1 MITYGVKWHRVS
13 KELPASF
20 ANCYLAVQ
28 ADPEDLELTV
38 TMGYYDDA
46 ADVFVED
53 GTNTNVP
60 VKDVWYWTAQLTPWV
75 DEVER

>member
-1 MITYGVKWHRVS
+1 MRYEIEWHRVS
-13 KELPASF
+13 KELPAPF

-28 ADPEDLELTV
+28 ASPEDLELTV

-46 ADVFVED
+46 VDVFVNTD
-53 GTNTNVP
+53 TNDDIPKENV
-60 VKDVWYWTAQLTPWV
+60 WLWTMQLAPEI

>member
-1 MITYGVKWHRVS
+1 MKYEVEWHRVS
-13 KELPASF
+13 KELPAPF

-46 ADVFVED
+46 VDVFVNTD
-53 GTNTNVP
+53 TNDDIPKENV
-60 VKDVWYWTAQLTPWV
+60 WLWTMQLAPEI

>member
-1 MITYGVKWHRVS
+1 MTYEIEWHRVS
-13 KELPASF
+13 KELPAPF

-28 ADPEDLELTV
+28 AAPEDLELTV

-46 ADVFVED
+46 VDIFV
-53 GTNTNVP
+53 NTDSNDDIPKENV
-60 VKDVWYWTAQLTPWV
+60 WLWTMQLAPEI